1 MKKFFRTI
9 HLYLSLAAGV
19 FIIIACVTGC
29 ILVFEEEIEHALH
42 TERFEVIPQ
51 TKKLPLNTLVSSIA
65 KTNDRKV
72 TSIKI
77 YAEADRTLEVDIS
90 VEPKGKSKERQTLTA
105 YVNPYSGNVVDIYNK
120 RESFLHQVEM
130 MHRFLLSK
138 KGSVGQYVMDYSALF
153 FLLILITGI
162 ILWWP
167 KNRSLLK
174 QRLKIK
180 FAAGTKR
187 FTHDLHVVTGFY
199 TSIFLIIT
207 VVTGLIMGLGWM
219 NKGLFLITKSKSE
232 SPRPPLSN
240 YTNEAI
246 IISFDV
252 IEKISQSNFKD
263 YQFINIR
270 MPKDS
275 VDVIN
280 LSVLPKNAYVNQAN
294 NYYLDQYNG
303 NIIGNLAFADKNLG
317 QRVRSYVK
325 PLHTG
330 ELFGYPSKIF
340 GFLITLITI
349 SIAVTGVMMWL
360 NRNKKNKTKA
370 FEKKYPLREK
380 TPILQ
385 NQSATTHF

>member
-42 TERFEVIPQ
+42 TERYEVDPQ
-51 TKKLPLNTLVSSIA
+51 NKKLPLNTLVSSALA
-65 KTNDRKV
+65 KTNDGKV
-72 TSIKI
+72 TAIRI
-77 YAEADRTLEVDIS
+77 YAEADRTLEVNIS
-90 VEPKGKSKERQTLTA
+90 AEQKGKSKEKQTLTA
-105 YVNPYSGNVVDIYNK
+105 YVNPYSGDVIDIYNK
-120 RESFLHQVEM
+120 KESFLHEVEM

-153 FLLILITGI
+153 FLCILITGI

-167 KNRSLLK
+167 KNMRLLK

-180 FAAGTKR
+180 FAASTKR

-199 TSIFLIIT
+199 TSIFLIII
-207 VVTGLIMGLGWM
+207 VLTGLIMGLGWM
-219 NKGLFLITKSKSE
+219 NKGLFFITQSKSE
-232 SPRPPLSN
+232 SPKPPTSIFTSKAN
-240 YTNEAI
+240 
-246 IISFDV
+246 IISFNE
-252 IEKISQSNFKD
+252 IEKVAQSNFKA
-263 YQFINIR
+263 YQFINIK

-275 VDVIN
+275 VDVIS
-280 LSVLPKNAYVNQAN
+280 LTVLPQNAYVNQAN

-303 NIIGNLAFADKNLG
+303 KIIGNLAFANKNLG

-340 GFLITLITI
+340 GFILTLITI
-349 SIAVTGVMMWL
+349 SFPITGVMMWL
-360 NRNKKNKTKA
+360 NRIKKAK
-370 FEKKYPLREK
+370 
-380 TPILQ
+380 
-385 NQSATTHF
+385 